1 MQKKDRG
8 RKTYARYRHN
18 RIQKKND
25 SESTI
30 PVKSQLQNFMS
41 THDAT

>member
-1 MQKKDRG
+1 MQKKDRE
-8 RKTYARYRHN
+8 RKAYASYRYY
-18 RIQKKND
+18 RIQEKND

-41 THDAT
+41 THDAK